1 MAYATMNVTTSL
13 SQLLKGLGFKVECDN
28 TNDAVDTHQDWDAL
42 LLARHFRKAESP
54 YCLRCSCVGCGG
66 RLEVCFDLYR
76 SGRVL
81 YSFREYD
88 VFPEEEG
95 KPWDVLEHAS
105 RQDVI
110 EYLDKV
116 RDYVNN
122 AFGVADYSLAE
133 SVVISI
139 LCHEGNG
146 MLLGELPRSLRTKK
160 VCEAAVSEDWRAIK
174 YVPEEHQTAALFE
187 IAVSLNGWAV
197 LDIPE
202 AARTKSLWML
212 AASNAE
218 CLQNGDH
225 PVLHMEVPDIEVLK
239 EALRWKNFDILW
251 AVQNRPEYAG
261 MVDELLDYAVTVGN
275 YALDSM
281 SYENKTPSRCEKAVR
296 AFGLALE
303 YVPIPLR
310 TENICRLA
318 LENAN
323 NDNTCYG
330 YDATASVEEFIPWG
344 TLRQLKAEG
353 VMPKKK
359 NAWDHSA

>member
-1 MAYATMNVTTSL
+1 MLQFVELFREKALDTIKAEMKRGDLSL
-13 SQLLKGLGFKVECDN
+13 SNSRRAGSAGGGR
-28 TNDAVDTHQDWDAL
+28 
-42 LLARHFRKAESP
+42 LARHFRKTSTP
-54 YCLRCSCVGCGG
+54 YCLRCSCVGRGG
-66 RLEVCFDLYR
+66 RLEVLFDLYR
-76 SGRVL
+76 SGRVVR
-81 YSFREYD
+81 SFREYD

-122 AFGVADYSLAE
+122 AFGVADYSIAE

-146 MLLGELPRSLRTKK
+146 MLLEKLPRSLRTKK
-160 VCEAAVSEDWRAIK
+160 VCEAAVAEDWRAIK
-174 YVPEEHQTAALFE
+174 YVPEENCSATLCE
-187 IAVSLNGWAV
+187 IAVLQNGWAI
-197 LDIPE
+197 LDIPK

-225 PVLHMEVPDIEVLK
+225 PVLHMEVSDIEVLK

-251 AVQNRPEYAG
+251 AVQSRPEYAG
-261 MVDELLDYAVTVGN
+261 MVDELLDYAITIAN

-281 SYENKTPSRCEKAVR
+281 SYKNKTSGRCEKAVR

-330 YDATASVEEFIPWG
+330 HDAAADVEEFIPWD
-344 TLRQLKAEG
+344 TLRRLRAEG